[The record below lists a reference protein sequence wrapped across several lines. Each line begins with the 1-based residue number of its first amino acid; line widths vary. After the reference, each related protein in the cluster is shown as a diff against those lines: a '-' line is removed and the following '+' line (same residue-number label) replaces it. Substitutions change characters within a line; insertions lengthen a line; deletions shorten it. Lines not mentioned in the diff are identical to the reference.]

1 MPASGRRRARP
12 KETQHE
18 AETAEITTPSRKRR
32 RVNGNND
39 SKAAPAASARAMRRA
54 SAESDE
60 TIENQLDDPE
70 AESAQLYDIAEE
82 IIRHLRVATYEVGVA
97 IDHNNQVV
105 EQSAQAFAKIAGR
118 TWTYYVSNLSV
129 VIGRPNVKLKSPGN
143 AVGEVAH
150 QDMQVDIDL
159 GPDQQVSRLHA
170 EIAYDQER
178 EQWFVI
184 VNGRNGLVVDE
195 QRLER
200 GEKLY
205 LRSGNVITVLGT
217 QMMFMLPNEPPHVH
231 HVIRKAL
238 LADEDDEEADMAEE
252 KPLPYSGSFKPRG
265 RPPTAHQQ
273 TSSQPARPPPQQS
286 STRAAQTLAALSSSQ
301 PMPGTPLQRSHE
313 QPQPKSKPSPAY
325 ARGMTLESTEEVDY
339 SADSAKDIK
348 PPHSY
353 AQMIGQAIM
362 SSQDENATLARIYEF
377 IKEKYAFFRFGGG
390 GWQNSI
396 RHNLSLSKHFE
407 KIPRRTDEPGKGM
420 KWQIVPEHRAEYMKK
435 NFHDN
440 RRAVRRVGSSSPRS
454 PAANIGP
461 STQTERLLSAIK
473 TGGATS
479 ADRPPPRSTT
489 PPLTGFA
496 RQPFPAQTESF
507 TPDRGPRPGNLQT
520 SNLPNGNGVG
530 PVSAH
535 SESFTPTFDR
545 GLEPPQSAL
554 THRAPTSAG
563 LDGTHETAVDSPTA
577 FRHGTGAY
585 DGAASS
591 MLFTPMPQR
600 MAPKQTMLSTIK
612 APSHYAREL
621 FSSPAP
627 FWKYV
632 DLGSTPPRPQP
643 NFGSSPE
650 KHASVDVDDDDEED
664 EDEESATATAGDK
677 KNEEEDE
684 EEEGTSEPV
693 GIQPSSPPPAH
704 IGSEGPDESPSRTI
718 SRPVSRRDG
727 PLVRGLEPMPKFA
740 PPAQPKFGLN
750 PSINGPAFSLY
761 SADVNGDDDDE
772 EKGID
777 LAKGFQKI
785 GSFHRSLNG
794 SMQTSSASVA
804 YRGRTQ
810 VRNCGSA
817 GSSLEREIK
826 HEIERETQREIAREI
841 EHEIKD
847 EIKPEIKR
855 EIQRESS

>member
-1 MPASGRRRARP
+1 MPPSGRRRARP
-12 KETQHE
+12 KEPQHE
-18 AETAEITTPSRKRR
+18 TETAEITTPSRKKR
-32 RVNGNND
+32 RVCLHRYHVKPLRVRELTPTQINGSND

-60 TIENQLDDPE
+60 TIENQVEDPE
-70 AESAQLYDIAEE
+70 AENSTLYDEAEE

-129 VIGRPNVKLKSPGN
+129 IIGRPNVKSKSPGN
-143 AVGEVAH
+143 AVGEAAH

-195 QRLER
+195 HRLER

-217 QMMFMLPNEPPHVH
+217 QMMFMLPNEPPLVH
-231 HVIRKAL
+231 HVIRKTL
-238 LADEDDEEADMAEE
+238 LAEEDDEEADMADE

-265 RPPTAHQQ
+265 RPSAAQQ
-273 TSSQPARPPPQQS
+273 QSSSQPARPPPQQS

-301 PMPGTPLQRSHE
+301 PMPGTPLQRNLD

-325 ARGMTLESTEEVDY
+325 ARGLTLESTEEVDY

-362 SSQDENATLARIYEF
+362 SSQDENATLSRIYDF

-420 KWQIVPEHRAEYMKK
+420 KWQIVPDHRAEYMKK

-440 RRAVRRVGSSSPRS
+440 RRAVRRIGSSSPRS
-454 PAANIGP
+454 PAANTGP
-461 STQTERLLSAIK
+461 STQTERLLGAMQ
-473 TGGATS
+473 TGATT
-479 ADRPPPRSTT
+479 AERQPPRSTT
-489 PPLTGFA
+489 PPLTGFS

-520 SNLPNGNGVG
+520 SNLPNGNGIG
-530 PVSAH
+530 SESAH

-545 GLEPPQSAL
+545 GIEPPQSAL
-554 THRAPTSAG
+554 AHRGPTSAS
-563 LDGTHETAVDSPTA
+563 LDGTNETAVDSPTA
-577 FRHGTGAY
+577 FRHGNGAY
-585 DGAASS
+585 DVAATSH
-591 MLFTPMPQR
+591 LFTPMPQR

-643 NFGSSPE
+643 NFMSSPE
-650 KHASVDVDDDDEED
+650 KRAGGDIDEDGDDDED
-664 EDEESATATAGDK
+664 EDEESAIATACEK
-677 KNEEEDE
+677 KEE
-684 EEEGTSEPV
+684 EEEGMSEPV
-693 GIQPSSPPPAH
+693 GAQPSSPPPAH

-727 PLVRGLEPMPKFA
+727 PPVRGLEPMPKFA

-761 SADVNGDDDDE
+761 SNDVNADDDDE

-777 LAKGFQKI
+777 LAK
-785 GSFHRSLNG
+785 
-794 SMQTSSASVA
+794 
-804 YRGRTQ
+804 
-810 VRNCGSA
+810 
-817 GSSLEREIK
+817 
-826 HEIERETQREIAREI
+826 
-841 EHEIKD
+841 
-847 EIKPEIKR
+847 
-855 EIQRESS
+855 

>member
-1 MPASGRRRARP
+1 MPPSGRRRARN
-12 KETQHE
+12 KEPEHE
-18 AETAEITTPSRKRR
+18 PEPAEIPTPSRKKRR
-32 RVNGNND
+32 LNGNND
-39 SKAAPAASARAMRRA
+39 SKAAPAASVRAMRRA

-60 TIENQLDDPE
+60 TIENQVDDPE
-70 AESAQLYDIAEE
+70 AESAQLYDVAEE
-82 IIRHLRVATYEVGVA
+82 IIRHLRIAHYTVGVA

-129 VIGRPNVKLKSPGN
+129 IIGRPNTKSKSPGN
-143 AVGEVAH
+143 IVAEAAH

-170 EIAYDQER
+170 EIAYDADR

-200 GEKLY
+200 GEKFY

-217 QMMFMLPNEPPHVH
+217 QMMFMLPNEPPVVH
-231 HVIRKAL
+231 PMIRKAL
-238 LADEDDEEADMAEE
+238 LADEDEEEADMGDDKAM
-252 KPLPYSGSFKPRG
+252 PFSGSFKPHG
-265 RPPTAHQQ
+265 RPAAAQPQ
-273 TSSQPARPPPQQS
+273 TSSQPARPPPQHN

-301 PMPGTPLQRSHE
+301 PIPGTPLQRNRE

-325 ARGMTLESTEEVDY
+325 ARGLTLESTEEVDY

-362 SSQDENATLARIYEF
+362 SSPDENATLARIYDF
-377 IKEKYAFFRFGGG
+377 IKEKYAYFRFGGG

-420 KWQIVPEHRAEYMKK
+420 KWQIVPDHRAEYMKK

-440 RRAVRRVGSSSPRS
+440 RRAVRRIGSSSPRS
-454 PAANIGP
+454 PAPNAGP
-461 STQTERLLSAIK
+461 STQTERLLGAMQTGPSISAE
-473 TGGATS
+473 
-479 ADRPPPRSTT
+479 RPSPRSIT
-489 PPLTGFA
+489 PPLTRFSQ
-496 RQPFPAQTESF
+496 QPFPAQTESF
-507 TPDRGPRPGNLQT
+507 TPNRGPRPGNLQT
-520 SNLPNGNGVG
+520 SNIPNGNGVG
-530 PVSAH
+530 PESAD

-554 THRAPTSAG
+554 AHRGPTSAG
-563 LDGTHETAVDSPTA
+563 LDGTNETAVDSPTT
-577 FRHGTGAY
+577 FRNGTGAY

-591 MLFTPMPQR
+591 LLFTPMPQR

-643 NFGSSPE
+643 NFDSSPE
-650 KHASVDVDDDDEED
+650 KRVGGEGDDEDDDDEE
-664 EDEESATATAGDK
+664 EDSATATAGEK
-677 KNEEEDE
+677 KEDDEQDE
-684 EEEGTSEPV
+684 EGMSEPAGV
-693 GIQPSSPPPAH
+693 QPSSPPPAH
-704 IGSEGPDESPSRTI
+704 IGGEGPDESPSRTI
-718 SRPVSRRDG
+718 SRPASRREG
-727 PLVRGLEPMPKFA
+727 PPVRGLEPVPKFA

-761 SADVNGDDDDE
+761 SNDVNGDDDDD

-794 SMQTSSASVA
+794 SMQTSSASV
-804 YRGRTQ
+804 GR
-810 VRNCGSA
+810 
-817 GSSLEREIK
+817 
-826 HEIERETQREIAREI
+826 
-841 EHEIKD
+841 
-847 EIKPEIKR
+847 
-855 EIQRESS
+855 

>member
-1 MPASGRRRARP
+1 MPPSGRRRARP

-18 AETAEITTPSRKRR
+18 VETAEITTPSRKKR
-32 RVNGNND
+32 RVRLHHYSEKTLQANKLTPTQINGNND
-39 SKAAPAASARAMRRA
+39 SKPAPAASARAMRRA

-70 AESAQLYDIAEE
+70 AESAQLYDVAEE

-129 VIGRPNVKLKSPGN
+129 IIGRPNVKSKSPGN
-143 AVGEVAH
+143 AVGEAAH

-217 QMMFMLPNEPPHVH
+217 QMMFMLPNEPPLVH

-238 LADEDDEEADMAEE
+238 LADEDDEEAEMAED

-265 RPPTAHQQ
+265 RPSTAQHQ

-301 PMPGTPLQRSHE
+301 PMPGTPLQRNRE

-325 ARGMTLESTEEVDY
+325 ARGLTLESTEEVDY

-362 SSQDENATLARIYEF
+362 SSPDENATLSRIYEF

-420 KWQIVPEHRAEYMKK
+420 KWQIVPDHRAEYMKK
-435 NFHDN
+435 NFHDS
-440 RRAVRRVGSSSPRS
+440 RRAVRRIGSSSPRS
-454 PAANIGP
+454 PAANVGP
-461 STQTERLLSAIK
+461 STQTERLLGAMN
-473 TGGATS
+473 TGGAIS
-479 ADRPPPRSTT
+479 AERQPPRSIT

-496 RQPFPAQTESF
+496 RQSFPAPTESF

-530 PVSAH
+530 PESAQ

-554 THRAPTSAG
+554 AHRGPTSAS
-563 LDGTHETAVDSPTA
+563 LDGANETAVDSPTA

-650 KHASVDVDDDDEED
+650 KRAGGDVDEDDDED
-664 EDEESATATAGDK
+664 EDEESATATAVEK
-677 KNEEEDE
+677 KEKDE
-684 EEEGTSEPV
+684 AEEEGMSESM

-718 SRPVSRRDG
+718 SRPVSRREG
-727 PLVRGLEPMPKFA
+727 PPVRGLEPMPKFA

-761 SADVNGDDDDE
+761 STDVNTDDDDE

-777 LAKGFQKI
+777 LAK
-785 GSFHRSLNG
+785 
-794 SMQTSSASVA
+794 
-804 YRGRTQ
+804 
-810 VRNCGSA
+810 
-817 GSSLEREIK
+817 
-826 HEIERETQREIAREI
+826 
-841 EHEIKD
+841 
-847 EIKPEIKR
+847 
-855 EIQRESS
+855 

>member
-1 MPASGRRRARP
+1 MPPSGRRRARN
-12 KETQHE
+12 KEPEHE
-18 AETAEITTPSRKRR
+18 AGTADITTPSRKKR
-32 RVNGNND
+32 RVCLHRYGVKTLQVNELTPAQINVTNE

-60 TIENQLDDPE
+60 TIENQVDDPE
-70 AESAQLYDIAEE
+70 AESSQYDVAEE
-82 IIRHLRVATYEVGVA
+82 IIRHLRVAHYEVGAA

-105 EQSAQAFAKIAGR
+105 EAKFAYAKIAGR
-118 TWTYYVSNLSV
+118 TWTYYVNNLSV
-129 VIGRPNVKLKSPGN
+129 IIGRPNVKSKSPGN
-143 AVGEVAH
+143 SVSEATH

-170 EIAYDQER
+170 EISYDQDR

-217 QMMFMLPNEPPHVH
+217 QMMFMLPKEPPVVH
-231 HVIRKAL
+231 PVIRKAL
-238 LADEDDEEADMAEE
+238 LADDDEDEADMADESAM
-252 KPLPYSGSFKPRG
+252 PYSGSFKPRG
-265 RPPTAHQQ
+265 RPSTAQPQ
-273 TSSQPARPPPQQS
+273 SSSQPARPPPQQN

-301 PMPGTPLQRSHE
+301 PIPGTPLQRNRE

-325 ARGMTLESTEEVDY
+325 ARGLTLESTEEVDY
-339 SADSAKDIK
+339 SADSAKDLK

-362 SSQDENATLARIYEF
+362 QSKDENATLARIYEF
-377 IKEKYAFFRFGGG
+377 IKERYAFFRFGGG

-420 KWQIVPEHRAEYMKK
+420 KWQIVPDHRAEYMKK

-440 RRAVRRVGSSSPRS
+440 RTAFRRIGSSSPKS
-454 PAANIGP
+454 PAANAEP
-461 STQTERLLSAIK
+461 STQTERLLGVIK
-473 TGGATS
+473 TGGSIS
-479 ADRPPPRSTT
+479 AERPSPRSTT

-530 PVSAH
+530 PESAH

-545 GLEPPQSAL
+545 RLEPPQSAL
-554 THRAPTSAG
+554 AHRGPTSAG
-563 LDGTHETAVDSPTA
+563 LDGTNETAVDSPTA
-577 FRHGTGAY
+577 FRNGTGAY

-591 MLFTPMPQR
+591 LLYTPMPQR
-600 MAPKQTMLSTIK
+600 MVPAAQTMLSTIK

-632 DLGSTPPRPQP
+632 DMGSTPPRPQP

-650 KHASVDVDDDDEED
+650 KRTSGEVDED
-664 EDEESATATAGDK
+664 EDEDEDDDSATAMAGEK
-677 KNEEEDE
+677 KEGE
-684 EEEGTSEPV
+684 EEEGMSEAV
-693 GIQPSSPPPAH
+693 GVQPSSPPPAH
-704 IGSEGPDESPSRTI
+704 IGSEGLDESPSRTI
-718 SRPVSRRDG
+718 SRPGSRREG
-727 PLVRGLEPMPKFA
+727 PPVRGLEPMPKLA

-761 SADVNGDDDDE
+761 SADINGDDDDD

-777 LAKGFQKI
+777 LAK
-785 GSFHRSLNG
+785 
-794 SMQTSSASVA
+794 
-804 YRGRTQ
+804 
-810 VRNCGSA
+810 
-817 GSSLEREIK
+817 
-826 HEIERETQREIAREI
+826 
-841 EHEIKD
+841 
-847 EIKPEIKR
+847 
-855 EIQRESS
+855 